1 MITIISIVAL
11 LVFIVCWVCIIHDF
25 INAPVMDDNGFYEYA
40 SFYLCPKCNKRLITK
55 DVSCICETK

>member
-1 MITIISIVAL
+1 MITTASVIAISIFV
-11 LVFIVCWVCIIHDF
+11 VCWVWIIYE
-25 INAPVMDDNGFYEYA
+25 IRNAPVMDDKGNFEYA